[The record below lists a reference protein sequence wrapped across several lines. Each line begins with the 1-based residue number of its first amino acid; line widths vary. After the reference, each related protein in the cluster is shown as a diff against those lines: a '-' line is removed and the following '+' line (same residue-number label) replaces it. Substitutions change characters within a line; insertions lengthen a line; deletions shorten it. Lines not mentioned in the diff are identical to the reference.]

1 MKDRIYLDNAAT
13 TNLSAEVLNAM
24 LPVFNNTFGNASSIH
39 SFGKESANLLEK
51 SRATIAESINAN
63 SGEVYFTSSGSEANT
78 WAIIGIANAN
88 RDKGNH
94 IITSKIEHS
103 SVLKACKYLEQNGF
117 EVTYLNVDRN
127 GFVNFAE
134 YLRALKSTTI
144 LVSIM
149 SANNELGTIQNLKA
163 IAQTAHEKDVIFH
176 TDAVQLYGNMEIDVV
191 DLGIDAMTISAH
203 KIYGPNGIGALYL
216 SKNVKIEPII
226 FGENE
231 EKNKRGGTADVASV
245 VGFAKAS
252 EIAMR
257 DMRSNNYKLRN
268 LSEYFVTK
276 LIESVENVTINANT
290 RQKLPHIVSATFTGV
305 DGESLLLKLDLNGVA
320 VSNGVV
326 SAKNLLS
333 VSHVIK
339 AIGLNNDD
347 ARSTIRFSFG
357 KNNSYEDIDKAIS
370 IVQKSVQELREY
382 SSTYGMKTRKRKGDS
397 K

>member
-1 MKDRIYLDNAAT
+1 M
-13 TNLSAEVLNAM
+13 
-24 LPVFNNTFGNASSIH
+24 
-39 SFGKESANLLEK
+39 
-51 SRATIAESINAN
+51 
-63 SGEVYFTSSGSEANT
+63 
-78 WAIIGIANAN
+78 
-88 RDKGNH
+88 
-94 IITSKIEHS
+94 
-103 SVLKACKYLEQNGF
+103 
-117 EVTYLNVDRN
+117 
-127 GFVNFAE
+127 
-134 YLRALKSTTI
+134 
-144 LVSIM
+144 
-149 SANNELGTIQNLKA
+149 
-163 IAQTAHEKDVIFH
+163 
-176 TDAVQLYGNMEIDVV
+176 V

-203 KIYGPNGIGALYL
+203 KIYGPNGVGALYL

-326 SAKNLLS
+326 STKNLLS

-370 IVQKSVQELREY
+370 IIQKSVQELREY